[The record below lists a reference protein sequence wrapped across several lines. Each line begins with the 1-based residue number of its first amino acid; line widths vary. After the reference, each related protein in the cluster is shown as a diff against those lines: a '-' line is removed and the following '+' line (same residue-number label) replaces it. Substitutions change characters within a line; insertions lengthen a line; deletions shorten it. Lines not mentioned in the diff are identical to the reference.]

1 MGYSEDYPF
10 LRDGETVE
18 LIKKS
23 KTLFFLRLP
32 ESENES
38 LVNSIVEVYG
48 KDVLV
53 VKPLSQDQKGESPSQ
68 AKKQCEDERGQ
79 HDQSLEVEKACK
91 DGFKLVIIA
100 DPNLTKDNLYECQRK
115 SLPFFYTSILINPSD
130 QEEKNQAPYPLFFGW
145 FVNEE
150 NSRELRDL
158 AEKIYDECLNNKKF
172 SEEFTKSL
180 IPDKEGQKPDPQK
193 YFSSKDYVVGP
204 IMLHCTAFYS
214 NYGEVTK
221 TKEYVSK
228 EQVQKAIGKA
238 LRVKVIGL
246 LVTPRSLGFRLK
258 LNQEDLPLW
267 DEDGGAS
274 VDPADGGESAAIS
287 RTQDDQCIFTAMS
300 PTCGTGSRAHF
311 SVKSGPGI
319 QPVKTGEDLVQLIED
334 EQKAAREKTE
344 DEQKATREKTE
355 DELLTIQLD
364 CGKARCYGEGNWMVY
379 FNKPRE
385 AEVLFS
391 SFF

>member
-10 LRDGETVE
+10 LCDGETVE

-32 ESENES
+32 EPENES
-38 LVNSIVEVYG
+38 LVNSIIKVYE
-48 KDVLV
+48 KDVSV
-53 VKPLSQDQKGESPSQ
+53 VKPPSPDQKGESPPE

-100 DPNLTKDNLYECQRK
+100 DPNLTRDNLEKYQRK
-115 SLPFFYTSILINPSD
+115 SLPFFYTTILVNPSD
-130 QEEKNQAPYPLFFGW
+130 HEEVKKIPYPLFYGW
-145 FVNEE
+145 FVNEA
-150 NSRELRDL
+150 NSRELREL
-158 AEKIYDECLNNKKF
+158 AEKIYEECLKNEKF

-180 IPDKEGQKPDPQK
+180 IPDKEGQTPDPQK
-193 YFSSKDYVVGP
+193 YFSSEDYVVGP

-228 EQVQKAIGKA
+228 EPVQKAIGKA
-238 LRVKVIGL
+238 LRVEVMGL

-267 DEDGGAS
+267 DEDDGAS
-274 VDPADGGESAAIS
+274 VDPAEGGESAAIS
-287 RTQDDQCIFTAMS
+287 RTQDDQCIITAMS

-311 SVKSGPGI
+311 SVKSGPGV
-319 QPVKTGEDLVQLIED
+319 QPVQTGEDLVQLIED
-334 EQKAAREKTE
+334 EQKAAREKME
-344 DEQKATREKTE
+344 DEQKAAREKTE
-355 DELLTIQLD
+355 DKHLTIQLD
-364 CGKARCYGEGNWMVY
+364 CGKARCYGKGNWMVY
-379 FNKPRE
+379 FDKPHE
-385 AEVLFS
+385 KEVLFS